1 MNVIPRNELE
11 PLLQASG
18 GPCVSIFLPTFRT
31 GVETQQNLIRLKNLM
46 RSAQERLDEWG
57 MRGPEADEFL
67 EPARRLVHDDSFW
80 FNQSDGLALF
90 RSSDMFK
97 TFRLPVSFNEL
108 AVVENR
114 FHLKPLFPLIS
125 DESHFYILALSLKNT
140 RLLSGH
146 RFGIQEVDL
155 GDVPNSLNEALGDLS
170 RRYTMM
176 HVPTSSKSPHRAP
189 LSIGASPVF
198 HGHGMAEDNLKE
210 EIRKFFRIFDT
221 ELGNKVDI
229 DPKAPVVLAGVE
241 YLLPIYKD
249 ASVTFKNFLDEALH
263 GNLEGEHENDLHGAA
278 WDIVGPTFDNER
290 RKSVERYH
298 ELVGAGR
305 ASSEMQEILPAA
317 HEGRVDTLFAARGV
331 RVWGTFDLEKRK
343 ADYQRDQTAQ
353 RNGSEDL
360 IDLAAVQAYRN
371 GGRVFVVDQ
380 QDVPEGKALAAIF
393 RY

>member
-1 MNVIPRNELE
+1 M
-11 PLLQASG
+11 
-18 GPCVSIFLPTFRT
+18 
-31 GVETQQNLIRLKNLM
+31 
-46 RSAQERLDEWG
+46 
-57 MRGPEADEFL
+57 
-67 EPARRLVHDDSFW
+67 
-80 FNQSDGLALF
+80 
-90 RSSDMFK
+90 
-97 TFRLPVSFNEL
+97 
-108 AVVENR
+108 
-114 FHLKPLFPLIS
+114 
-125 DESHFYILALSLKNT
+125 
-140 RLLSGH
+140 
-146 RFGIQEVDL
+146 
-155 GDVPNSLNEALGDLS
+155 
-170 RRYTMM
+170 
-176 HVPTSSKSPHRAP
+176 
-189 LSIGASPVF
+189 
-198 HGHGMAEDNLKE
+198 
-210 EIRKFFRIFDT
+210 
-221 ELGNKVDI
+221 
-229 DPKAPVVLAGVE
+229 LAGVE

-290 RKSVERYH
+290 RQAVERYH
-298 ELVGAGR
+298 ELAGAGR

>member
-1 MNVIPRNELE
+1 MNLIPRNELE
-11 PLLQASG
+11 PLLQTSG

-67 EPARRLVHDDSFW
+67 EPARRLVHDNSFW

-155 GDVPNSLNEALGDLS
+155 GDVPNSLNEALGDLC
-170 RRYTMM
+170 
-176 HVPTSSKSPHRAP
+176 
-189 LSIGASPVF
+189 GATP
-198 HGHGMAEDNLKE
+198 
-210 EIRKFFRIFDT
+210 
-221 ELGNKVDI
+221 
-229 DPKAPVVLAGVE
+229 
-241 YLLPIYKD
+241 
-249 ASVTFKNFLDEALH
+249 
-263 GNLEGEHENDLHGAA
+263 
-278 WDIVGPTFDNER
+278 
-290 RKSVERYH
+290 
-298 ELVGAGR
+298 
-305 ASSEMQEILPAA
+305 
-317 HEGRVDTLFAARGV
+317 
-331 RVWGTFDLEKRK
+331 
-343 ADYQRDQTAQ
+343 
-353 RNGSEDL
+353 
-360 IDLAAVQAYRN
+360 
-371 GGRVFVVDQ
+371 
-380 QDVPEGKALAAIF
+380 
-393 RY
+393 